1 MPTKKLP
8 SRTSLEQLKHQAKD
22 LLKGKTAGDLATLQR
37 IREFHPRFAGINDQ
51 KVVAA
56 KFALS
61 DAQLTIAREY
71 GFPNWPKMKAR
82 VEGPGTP
89 NDDRPHHERIQ
100 DPVFRHA
107 VDLIDAGEAEEL
119 RSYLKQHPGLVH
131 QRVSFDGG
139 NYFRNPSLLE
149 FVAENPIRR
158 GRLPANIVEIAKI
171 LLDAGAKTDKSA
183 LDSAL
188 GLVSSGRVPR
198 EAGTQVPL
206 IDLLCEYGAD
216 PNGPMQ
222 SALAHGEF
230 AAAEALIRHGAVL
243 SLSAAAA
250 MGGLDEAKRELPS
263 ANAEER
269 HRALA
274 LAVQFG
280 HVEIVRLL
288 LDAGEDPNRYNPVG
302 AHSHSTPL
310 HQAAWH
316 GHGAVVELLLE
327 RGARKDIRDILFQGT
342 PADWA
347 GHAGREEL
355 AAYLGSAEEGLPP
368 RDS

>member
-8 SRTSLEQLKHQAKD
+8 SRASLEQLKHQAKD

-158 GRLPANIVEIAKI
+158 GRLAANIVEIAKI
-171 LLDAGAKTDKSA
+171 LLDAGAKT
-183 LDSAL
+183 
-188 GLVSSGRVPR
+188 
-198 EAGTQVPL
+198 
-206 IDLLCEYGAD
+206 
-216 PNGPMQ
+216 
-222 SALAHGEF
+222 
-230 AAAEALIRHGAVL
+230 
-243 SLSAAAA
+243 
-250 MGGLDEAKRELPS
+250 
-263 ANAEER
+263 
-269 HRALA
+269 
-274 LAVQFG
+274 
-280 HVEIVRLL
+280 
-288 LDAGEDPNRYNPVG
+288 
-302 AHSHSTPL
+302 
-310 HQAAWH
+310 
-316 GHGAVVELLLE
+316 
-327 RGARKDIRDILFQGT
+327 
-342 PADWA
+342 
-347 GHAGREEL
+347 
-355 AAYLGSAEEGLPP
+355 
-368 RDS
+368 